1 MCKAL
6 EDMRNEAEMIG
17 IEKGRAEDMERQTIN
32 LALTM
37 LEDGSDSNEQIA
49 KITKLSLSEVKK
61 LDEKCSA

>member
-49 KITKLSLSEVKK
+49 KLRSCPCPK
-61 LDEKCSA
+61 